1 LQIKDLT
8 NSKWL
13 SIKSLYIMLKRKG
26 NFRNLISVLV
36 MALITITLN
45 AQTINEVIE
54 SFNAGAA
61 EVTAGNY
68 EAAIASFETTIEQAT
83 ALGAEGD
90 DMKVNAEGQIP
101 PLYYR
106 MAMDT
111 YKAKDIPGAIVKFE
125 ETVAASEKYGNN
137 DVKEKSLKYIPQ
149 LYNSNGNTQL
159 KAGDF
164 EGAIASFDKAVE
176 YQPDYAKAIY
186 GKGLVYRKQKDQE
199 NMVATLEKAI
209 EVGNAAGDEQ
219 TVSAATK
226 LLIDGYVNAG
236 KLAFKN
242 ENYADAISN
251 FESSF
256 KYDPENAEAYY
267 LICVIQ
273 GRQGDFEKAVET
285 GAKAL
290 EYEEDDADKKARVY
304 YEVGNA
310 YVNLVEY
317 DKACA
322 AFKNCLVEPYTASVK
337 HQMDNV
343 LKCQ

>member
-1 LQIKDLT
+1 
-8 NSKWL
+8 
-13 SIKSLYIMLKRKG
+13 MLKRKG
-26 NFRNLISVLV
+26 NFRTLLSVLV
-36 MALITITLN
+36 MALFTLSLN

-54 SFNAGAA
+54 TFNAGAA

-68 EAAIASFETTIEQAT
+68 EAAIMSFESTIEQAT

-90 DMKVNAEGQIP
+90 EMKAKAEGQIP

-111 YKAKDIPGAIVKFE
+111 YKAKDIPGAIIKFE
-125 ETVAASEKYGNN
+125 ETVAACEKYGNE
-137 DVKEKSLKYIPQ
+137 DVKGKSLKYIPQ

-176 YQPDYAKAIY
+176 YKPDYARAIY
-186 GKGLVYRKQKDQE
+186 GKGLVYRKQKDQD
-199 NMVATLEKAI
+199 NMVATLEHAI
-209 EVGNAAGDEQ
+209 EVGNNADPVDEK
-219 TVSAATK
+219 TVAAATK
-226 LLIDGYVNAG
+226 ILKDGYVNAG
-236 KLAFKN
+236 KLAFKD

-267 LICVIQ
+267 LICVIH
-273 GRQGDFEKAVET
+273 GRQGDFEKAVESGT
-285 GAKAL
+285 KAL
-290 EYEEDDADKKARVY
+290 EYEEDDTDKKARIY

-310 YVNLVEY
+310 YVSLVEY

>member
-1 LQIKDLT
+1 
-8 NSKWL
+8 
-13 SIKSLYIMLKRKG
+13 MLKRKG

-36 MALITITLN
+36 MTLFALSLN

-68 EAAIASFETTIEQAT
+68 ESAITNFESTIEQAT

-90 DMKVNAEGQIP
+90 EMKAKAEMQIP
-101 PLYYR
+101 QLYYR

-111 YKAKDIPGAIVKFE
+111 YKAKDIPGAIIKFE
-125 ETVAASEKYGNN
+125 ETVAACDKYGND
-137 DVKEKSLKYIPQ
+137 DVKGKSLKYLPP

-159 KAGDF
+159 KASDF

-176 YQPDYAKAIY
+176 YKPDYARAIY
-186 GKGLVYRKQKDQE
+186 GKGLVYRKQKDQD
-199 NMVATLEKAI
+199 NMVATLEQAI
-209 EVGNAAGDEQ
+209 EVGNNADPVDEK
-219 TVSAATK
+219 TVAAATK
-226 LLIDGYVNAG
+226 ILKDGYVNAG
-236 KLAFKN
+236 KLAFKD
-242 ENYADAISN
+242 ENYADAISK

-256 KYDPENAEAYY
+256 KYDPENAEVYY
-267 LICVIQ
+267 LICVCH
-273 GRQGDFEKAVET
+273 GRLGEFEKAVESGT
-285 GAKAL
+285 KAL
-290 EYEEDDADKKARVY
+290 EYEEDDVDKKARVY

-310 YVNLVEY
+310 YVKLVEY

-322 AFKNCLVEPYTASVK
+322 AFQNCLVEPYTASVQ
-337 HQMDNV
+337 HQIDNV

>member
-1 LQIKDLT
+1 MTLFT
-8 NSKWL
+8 L
-13 SIKSLYIMLKRKG
+13 S
-26 NFRNLISVLV
+26 
-36 MALITITLN
+36 LN

-68 EAAIASFETTIEQAT
+68 EAAITNFESTIEQAT

-90 DMKVNAEGQIP
+90 EMKAKAEMQIP
-101 PLYYR
+101 QLYYR

-111 YKAKDIPGAIVKFE
+111 YKAKDIPGAIIKFE
-125 ETVAASEKYGNN
+125 ETVAASDKYGNE
-137 DVKEKSLKYIPQ
+137 DVKGKSLKYIPQ
-149 LYNSNGNTQL
+149 LYYANGNAQL
-159 KAGDF
+159 KVEDF

-176 YQPDYAKAIY
+176 YQPDYARAIY
-186 GKGLVYRKQKDQE
+186 GKGLVYRKQKDQD
-199 NMVATLEKAI
+199 NMVTTLEQAI
-209 EVGNAAGDEQ
+209 EVGNNADPVDEK
-219 TVSAATK
+219 TVAAATK
-226 LLIDGYVNAG
+226 ILKDGYVNAG
-236 KLAFKN
+236 KLAFKD

-256 KYDPENAEAYY
+256 KYDPEDAEVYY
-267 LICVIQ
+267 LICVCH
-273 GRQGDFEKAVET
+273 GRQGDFEKAVESGT
-285 GAKAL
+285 KAL
-290 EYEEDDADKKARVY
+290 EYEEDDVDKKARVY
-304 YEVGNA
+304 YELGNA
-310 YVNLVEY
+310 YVKLVEY

>member
-1 LQIKDLT
+1 
-8 NSKWL
+8 
-13 SIKSLYIMLKRKG
+13 MLKREG

-36 MALITITLN
+36 MALFTLSVN

-68 EAAIASFETTIEQAT
+68 ESAITNFESTIEQAT

-90 DMKVNAEGQIP
+90 EMKAKAEMQIP
-101 PLYYR
+101 QLYYR

-111 YKAKDIPGAIVKFE
+111 YKAKDISGAIVKFE
-125 ETVAASEKYGNN
+125 ETVAACDKYGND
-137 DVKEKSLKYIPQ
+137 DVKGKSLKYIPQ

-176 YQPDYAKAIY
+176 YQPDYARAIY
-186 GKGLVYRKQKDQE
+186 GKGLVYRKQKDQD
-199 NMVATLEKAI
+199 NMVATLEQAI
-209 EVGNAAGDEQ
+209 EVGNAAGDEK
-219 TVSAATK
+219 TVAAATK
-226 LLIDGYVNAG
+226 ILKDGYVNAG
-236 KLAFKN
+236 KLAFKD

-256 KYDPENAEAYY
+256 KYDPENAEVYY
-267 LICVIQ
+267 LICVAN
-273 GRQGDFEKAVET
+273 GRQGDFEKAVESGT
-285 GAKAL
+285 KAL
-290 EYEEDDADKKARVY
+290 EYEEDDADKKAKIY
-304 YEVGNA
+304 YELGNA
-310 YVNLVEY
+310 YVGLVQN
-317 DKACA
+317 DKACE

>member
-1 LQIKDLT
+1 
-8 NSKWL
+8 
-13 SIKSLYIMLKRKG
+13 MLKRVG
-26 NFRNLISVLV
+26 NFRTLFSIMVMVLFSLSV
-36 MALITITLN
+36 N

-68 EAAIASFETTIEQAT
+68 EAAIASFESTIEQAT
-83 ALGAEGD
+83 VLGAEGD
-90 DMKVNAEGQIP
+90 EMKVKAEGQIP

-111 YKAKDIPGAIVKFE
+111 YKAKDIPGAITKFE
-125 ETVAASEKYGNN
+125 ETVAACDKYGND
-137 DVKEKSLKYIPQ
+137 DVKGKSLKYIPQ

-176 YQPDYAKAIY
+176 YQPDYARAIY
-186 GKGLVYRKQKDQE
+186 GKGLVYRKQKDQD
-199 NMVATLEKAI
+199 NMVATLEQAI
-209 EVGNAAGDEQ
+209 EVGNAAGDEK
-219 TVSAATK
+219 TVAAATK
-226 LLIDGYVNAG
+226 ILKDGYVNAG
-236 KLAFKN
+236 KLAFKD
-242 ENYADAISN
+242 ENYADALSN

-256 KYDPENAEAYY
+256 KYDPENAEVYY
-267 LICVIQ
+267 LICVIH
-273 GRQGDFEKAVET
+273 GRQEAFEKAVEAGT
-285 GAKAL
+285 KAL
-290 EYEEDDADKKARVY
+290 EYEEDDTDKKARVY
-304 YEVGNA
+304 YEMGNA
-310 YVNLVEY
+310 YVKLVEY

>member
-1 LQIKDLT
+1 
-8 NSKWL
+8 
-13 SIKSLYIMLKRKG
+13 MLKRKG
-26 NFRNLISVLV
+26 NFRTLFGVLV
-36 MALITITLN
+36 MTMSTLSLD

-61 EVTAGNY
+61 EVTAGNF
-68 EAAIASFETTIEQAT
+68 EAAISSFESTIEQAT

-90 DMKVNAEGQIP
+90 EMKAKAEGQIP

-111 YKAKDIPGAIVKFE
+111 YKAKDIPGAIAKFE
-125 ETVAASEKYGNN
+125 ETVAACEKYGNE
-137 DVKEKSLKYIPQ
+137 DVKSKSLKYIPQ
-149 LYNSNGNTQL
+149 LLNSNGNALL
-159 KAGDF
+159 KADDF
-164 EGAIASFDKAVE
+164 EGAIASFDRAVE
-176 YQPDYAKAIY
+176 YQPDYARAIY
-186 GKGLVYRKQKDQE
+186 GKGLVYRKQNDQD
-199 NMVATLEKAI
+199 NMVATLEQAI
-209 EVGNAAGDEQ
+209 EVGNAAGDEK
-219 TVSAATK
+219 TVAAATK
-226 LLIDGYVNAG
+226 ILKDSFVNAG
-236 KLAFKN
+236 KLAFKD

-267 LICVIQ
+267 LICVGY
-273 GRQGDFEKAVET
+273 GRMENFEKAAEA
-285 GAKAL
+285 GNKAL
-290 EYEEDDADKKARVY
+290 EYEEDDAAKKAKIY
-304 YEVGNA
+304 YELGNA
-310 YVNLVEY
+310 YVRLVEY

>member
-1 LQIKDLT
+1 
-8 NSKWL
+8 
-13 SIKSLYIMLKRKG
+13 MLKRKG

-36 MALITITLN
+36 MTLFTLSLN

-68 EAAIASFETTIEQAT
+68 ESAIANFESTIEQAT
-83 ALGAEGD
+83 TLGAEGD
-90 DMKVNAEGQIP
+90 EMKAKAEMQIP
-101 PLYYR
+101 QLYYR

-111 YKAKDIPGAIVKFE
+111 YKAKDIPGAIIKFE
-125 ETVAASEKYGNN
+125 ETVAACDKYGND
-137 DVKEKSLKYIPQ
+137 DVKGKSLKYIPQ
-149 LYNSNGNTQL
+149 LYYANGNAQL
-159 KAGDF
+159 KVDDF

-176 YQPDYAKAIY
+176 FQPDYARAIY
-186 GKGLVYRKQKDQE
+186 GKGLVYRKQKDQD
-199 NMVATLEKAI
+199 NMVATLEQAI
-209 EVGNAAGDEQ
+209 EVGNNADPVDEK
-219 TVSAATK
+219 TVAAATK
-226 LLIDGYVNAG
+226 ILKDGYVNAG
-236 KLAFKN
+236 KLAFKD

-256 KYDPENAEAYY
+256 KYDPEDAEVYY
-267 LICVIQ
+267 LICVAH
-273 GRQGDFEKAVET
+273 GRQGEFEKAVES

-290 EYEEDDADKKARVY
+290 EYEEDDAAKKAKIY
-304 YEVGNA
+304 YELGNA
-310 YVNLVEY
+310 HVNLVEY

>member
-1 LQIKDLT
+1 
-8 NSKWL
+8 
-13 SIKSLYIMLKRKG
+13 MLKRKG

-36 MALITITLN
+36 IALFTLSLN

-68 EAAIASFETTIEQAT
+68 ESAITNFESTIEQAT

-90 DMKVNAEGQIP
+90 EMKAKAEMQIP
-101 PLYYR
+101 QLYYR

-125 ETVAASEKYGNN
+125 ETVAACDKYGND
-137 DVKEKSLKYIPQ
+137 DVKGKSLKYIPP

-176 YQPDYAKAIY
+176 YQPDYARAIY
-186 GKGLVYRKQKDQE
+186 GKGLVYRKQKDQD
-199 NMVATLEKAI
+199 NMVATLEQAI
-209 EVGNAAGDEQ
+209 EVGNNADPVDEK
-219 TVSAATK
+219 TVAAATK
-226 LLIDGYVNAG
+226 ILKDGYVNAG
-236 KLAFKN
+236 KLAFKD

-256 KYDPENAEAYY
+256 KYDPENAEVYY
-267 LICVIQ
+267 LICVCH
-273 GRQGDFEKAVET
+273 GRQGEFEKAVESGT
-285 GAKAL
+285 KAL
-290 EYEEDDADKKARVY
+290 EYEEDDVDKKARVY

-310 YVNLVEY
+310 YVKLVEY
-317 DKACA
+317 EKACA
-322 AFKNCLVEPYTASVK
+322 AFKNCLVEPYTASVQ
-337 HQMDNV
+337 HQIDNV

>member
-1 LQIKDLT
+1 
-8 NSKWL
+8 
-13 SIKSLYIMLKRKG
+13 MLKRKG

-36 MALITITLN
+36 IALFTLSLN

-68 EAAIASFETTIEQAT
+68 ESAITNFESTIEQAT

-90 DMKVNAEGQIP
+90 EMKAKAEMQIP
-101 PLYYR
+101 QLYYR
-106 MAMDT
+106 IAMDT

-125 ETVAASEKYGNN
+125 ETVAACDKYGND
-137 DVKEKSLKYIPQ
+137 DVKGKSLKYIPP

-176 YQPDYAKAIY
+176 YQPDYARAIY
-186 GKGLVYRKQKDQE
+186 GKGLVYRKQKDQD
-199 NMVATLEKAI
+199 NMVATLEQAI
-209 EVGNAAGDEQ
+209 EVGNNADPVDEK
-219 TVSAATK
+219 TVAAATK
-226 LLIDGYVNAG
+226 ILKDGYVNAG
-236 KLAFKN
+236 KLAFKD

-256 KYDPENAEAYY
+256 KYDPENAEVYY
-267 LICVIQ
+267 LICVCH
-273 GRQGDFEKAVET
+273 GRLGEFEKAVESGT
-285 GAKAL
+285 KAL
-290 EYEEDDADKKARVY
+290 EYEEDDVDKKARVY

-310 YVNLVEY
+310 YVKLVEY
-317 DKACA
+317 EKACA
-322 AFKNCLVEPYTASVK
+322 AFKNCLVEPYTASVQ
-337 HQMDNV
+337 HQIDNV